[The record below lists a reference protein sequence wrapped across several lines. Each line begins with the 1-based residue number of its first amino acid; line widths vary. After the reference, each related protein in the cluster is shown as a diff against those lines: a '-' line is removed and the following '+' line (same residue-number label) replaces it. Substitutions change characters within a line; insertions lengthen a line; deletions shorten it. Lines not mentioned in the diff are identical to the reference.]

1 MSHHKNIYMMIDGEM
16 VKIGHGRVT
25 NGRMRVLSIWI
36 TSQQMLYLPENAI
49 FEGEEE

>member
-36 TSQQMLYLPENAI
+36 RSQQMLFLPETPI
-49 FEGEEE
+49 EGEEE